1 MAKDVDLS
9 SKEWRDIVF
18 ENKNKD
24 FGAYILRAGSVQRH
38 TKALIITVVILAALL
53 VVGILATA
61 GILFNKAEEDIN
73 AGIGQE
79 EMTFSTQN
87 NAEDELE
94 EEEEQIQEIIE
105 EEPEEAVIEEE
116 EVAQQAFTEVEVKND
131 DEVKN
136 EVKDQSEMKEDKSAI
151 GTQNIEGNADIRAA
165 ATVEV
170 REKVVV
176 EEKPK
181 EDDHKVY
188 SLANVEQKPTFPG
201 GDAAMFKWLG
211 EHINYPAAAAEEGA
225 SGKVQV
231 QFVVSKTGK
240 VTNVTVVRG
249 KHPALDK
256 EAIRVVSAM
265 TNWTTGRQNGQPVN
279 VTYILPVNFT
289 LK

>member
-256 EAIRVVSAM
+256 EALRVVKAM
-265 TNWTTGRQNGQPVN
+265 PKWVPGRNNGQPVK
-279 VTYILPVNFT
+279 VTYTLPVTFR
-289 LK
+289 LQ

>member
-79 EMTFSTQN
+79 
-87 NAEDELE
+87 
-94 EEEEQIQEIIE
+94 
-105 EEPEEAVIEEE
+105 
-116 EVAQQAFTEVEVKND
+116 
-131 DEVKN
+131 
-136 EVKDQSEMKEDKSAI
+136 
-151 GTQNIEGNADIRAA
+151 
-165 ATVEV
+165 
-170 REKVVV
+170 
-176 EEKPK
+176 

-265 TNWTTGRQNGQPVN
+265 PNWTPGRQNGQPVN

>member
-24 FGAYILRAGSVQRH
+24 FGAYTLRGESVQRH
-38 TKALIITVVILAALL
+38 TKALIITVVILAVLL
-53 VVGILATA
+53 VLGILATA

-79 EMTFSTQN
+79 EMTLSAQN
-87 NAEDELE
+87 NAQEEE
-94 EEEEQIQEIIE
+94 EEEEQIQEIE
-105 EEPEEAVIEEE
+105 EPEPEEAVIEEE

-136 EVKDQSEMKEDKSAI
+136 EVKDQSEMKEDKSQI

-170 REKVVV
+170 RQQVVV

-181 EDDHKVY
+181 EEENKVY

-240 VTNVTVVRG
+240 VTQVKVVRG

-265 TNWTTGRQNGQPVN
+265 PNWTPGRQNGQPVN

>member
-265 TNWTTGRQNGQPVN
+265 PNWTPGRQNGQPVN

>member
-136 EVKDQSEMKEDKSAI
+136 EVKDQGEMKEDKSAI

-265 TNWTTGRQNGQPVN
+265 PNWTPGRQNGQPVN

>member
-136 EVKDQSEMKEDKSAI
+136 EVKDQIEMKEDKSAI

-265 TNWTTGRQNGQPVN
+265 PNWTPGRQNGQPVN

>member
-61 GILFNKAEEDIN
+61 GILFNKDIN

-265 TNWTTGRQNGQPVN
+265 PNWTPGRQNGQPVN

>member
-265 TNWTTGRQNGQPVN
+265 PNWTPGRQNGQPVN
-279 VTYILPVNFT
+279 VTYILPVNFP

>member
-53 VVGILATA
+53 LVGILATA

-265 TNWTTGRQNGQPVN
+265 PNWTPGRQNGQPVN

>member
-24 FGAYILRAGSVQRH
+24 FGAYTLRADSVHRH
-38 TKALIITVVILAALL
+38 NKALVITIVILAVLL
-53 VVGILATA
+53 VLSILATA

-79 EMTFSTQN
+79 EMALATQN
-87 NAEDELE
+87 NAEEE
-94 EEEEQIQEIIE
+94 EEEEQIQEIE
-105 EEPEEAVIEEE
+105 EPEPEEAVIEEE
-116 EVAQQAFTEVEVKND
+116 EVAQQAFTEIEVKND
-131 DEVKN
+131 EDVKN

-165 ATVEV
+165 ATVAV
-170 REKVVV
+170 RETVVV

-181 EDDHKVY
+181 EEENKVY

-240 VTNVTVVRG
+240 VTQVKVVRG

-256 EAIRVVSAM
+256 EAVRVVSAM
-265 TNWTTGRQNGQPVN
+265 PNWTPGRQNGQPVN

>member
-18 ENKNKD
+18 ENKNKE
-24 FGAYILRAGSVQRH
+24 FGAYTLRAGSVQRH

-53 VVGILATA
+53 VLGILATA

-181 EDDHKVY
+181 VEENKVY

-211 EHINYPAAAAEEGA
+211 EHINYPAAAADEGA

-265 TNWTTGRQNGQPVN
+265 PNWTPGRQNGQPVN

>member
-1 MAKDVDLS
+1 M
-9 SKEWRDIVF
+9 
-18 ENKNKD
+18 
-24 FGAYILRAGSVQRH
+24 
-38 TKALIITVVILAALL
+38 VILAALL

-151 GTQNIEGNADIRAA
+151 GTQ
-165 ATVEV
+165 T
-170 REKVVV
+170 
-176 EEKPK
+176 
-181 EDDHKVY
+181 
-188 SLANVEQKPTFPG
+188 S
-201 GDAAMFKWLG
+201 
-211 EHINYPAAAAEEGA
+211 
-225 SGKVQV
+225 
-231 QFVVSKTGK
+231 K
-240 VTNVTVVRG
+240 VTPTSVPPLPL
-249 KHPALDK
+249 K
-256 EAIRVVSAM
+256 SAKKS
-265 TNWTTGRQNGQPVN
+265 
-279 VTYILPVNFT
+279 L
-289 LK
+289 LKKSPKRMITKCTRWLT

>member
-1 MAKDVDLS
+1 M
-9 SKEWRDIVF
+9 
-18 ENKNKD
+18 
-24 FGAYILRAGSVQRH
+24 
-38 TKALIITVVILAALL
+38 VILAALL

-265 TNWTTGRQNGQPVN
+265 PNWTPGRQNGQPVN

>member
-201 GDAAMFKWLG
+201 GDAAMFKWQIG
-211 EHINYPAAAAEEGA
+211 RA
-225 SGKVQV
+225 SC
-231 QFVVSKTGK
+231 
-240 VTNVTVVRG
+240 R
-249 KHPALDK
+249 
-256 EAIRVVSAM
+256 ERV
-265 TNWTTGRQNGQPVN
+265 
-279 VTYILPVNFT
+279 
-289 LK
+289 

>member
-165 ATVEV
+165 TVEV

-265 TNWTTGRQNGQPVN
+265 PNWTPGRQNGQPVN

>member
-170 REKVVV
+170 HEKVVV

-265 TNWTTGRQNGQPVN
+265 PNWTPGRQNGQPVN

>member
-265 TNWTTGRQNGQPVN
+265 PNWTPGRQNGQPVN
-279 VTYILPVNFT
+279 VTYILPVYFT